1 MILIPMKDNT
11 VNFQKNPL
19 KYAQNCLNR
28 KGKTRQ
34 KSSIYAV
41 EVIVVLWYNLV
52 YEYAFVV

>member
-1 MILIPMKDNT
+1 MNNLEK
-11 VNFQKNPL
+11 FL

-28 KGKTRQ
+28 KGKTGQ

-52 YEYAFVV
+52 YEYAFAV